1 MKRSIQAAMKDKF
14 ESNKICE
21 IIRFGL
27 VGVLA
32 TLIHY
37 AIYYLLL
44 QSGVNS
50 NLAFTIGYILSW
62 LVNFFLTAHFT
73 FKKKASVKKGIGFAL
88 SHAVNYCLQIACL
101 NVFIWIGVPEALS
114 PIPVYCICI
123 PVNFLLVRTT
133 FNKL

>member
-1 MKRSIQAAMKDKF
+1 MTKRIEAINLGEF
-14 ESNKICE
+14 
-21 IIRFGL
+21 IRFGL

-44 QSGVNS
+44 QSEINS
-50 NLAFTIGYILSW
+50 NYAFTIGYILSW
-62 LVNFFLTAHFT
+62 LINFFLTARFT

-101 NVFIWIGVPEALS
+101 NIFIWLGVSKALS

-123 PVNFLLVRTT
+123 PVNFLLVKTV
-133 FNKL
+133 FSKL

>member
-1 MKRSIQAAMKDKF
+1 MRRNRSAAMTKRIEAINLGEF
-14 ESNKICE
+14 
-21 IIRFGL
+21 IRFGL

-73 FKKKASVKKGIGFAL
+73 FKKRASVKKGIGFAL

-101 NVFIWIGVPEALS
+101 NVFIWIGVSEAFS